1 MLKRLFAITRLSLIL
16 IVVPLLL
23 IATNVLSVVA
33 FPYLYSYGFE
43 KYDIVA
49 YTGIE
54 MEQLELAG
62 QQIRDYF
69 SNDDEWI
76 TIRVERHG
84 EIVPNLFNE
93 REILHMKDVK
103 HLLNKVEFV
112 QQISFVI
119 IVIGILLGFLTRDQG
134 HMARSVRSICRGGGL
149 TLCMTVFVGIL
160 MVVGFQRI
168 FILFHLVSFNNDLWI
183 LDARR
188 DFLIMMFPTGFF
200 FDATM
205 LIALMTVVE
214 GIVLWLVAPRILRK
228 FFNI

>member
-1 MLKRLFAITRLSLIL
+1 M
-16 IVVPLLL
+16 
-23 IATNVLSVVA
+23 
-33 FPYLYSYGFE
+33 
-43 KYDIVA
+43 
-49 YTGIE
+49 
-54 MEQLELAG
+54 
-62 QQIRDYF
+62 
-69 SNDDEWI
+69 
-76 TIRVERHG
+76 ERHG

-103 HLLNKVEFV
+103 HLLNKVEYV
-112 QQISFVI
+112 QQISFVL
-119 IVIGILLGFLTRDQG
+119 IVMGILLGFLTRERG
-134 HMARSVRSICRGGGL
+134 HLARSVRYICSVGGFS
-149 TLCMTVFVGIL
+149 LCMTVLLGIL

-168 FILFHLVSFNNDLWI
+168 FILFHLVSFDNDLWI
-183 LDARR
+183 LDPRR

>member
-1 MLKRLFAITRLSLIL
+1 MVVSTCGAMSNSLRPPRFPVTREGQSLLK
-16 IVVPLLL
+16 
-23 IATNVLSVVA
+23 
-33 FPYLYSYGFE
+33 
-43 KYDIVA
+43 
-49 YTGIE
+49 
-54 MEQLELAG
+54 
-62 QQIRDYF
+62 
-69 SNDDEWI
+69 
-76 TIRVERHG
+76 
-84 EIVPNLFNE
+84 
-93 REILHMKDVK
+93 
-103 HLLNKVEFV
+103 KVEYV

-183 LDARR
+183 LDPRR